1 MENET
6 YQEHVNVFCVF
17 FMIISGFVLLVVSAS
32 DSSYLKAFS
41 IGFGLVFM
49 LVGVLIMAIKD
60 IYYKE
65 EDELYY

>member
-1 MENET
+1 
-6 YQEHVNVFCVF
+6 
-17 FMIISGFVLLVVSAS
+17 MIISGFVLLVVSAS

-65 EDELYY
+65 EDEPYY